1 MEEKY
6 MNVTKII
13 QEELGQ
19 MLEKDGFQSD
29 FKKNI
34 WTYERE
40 KNGVRQEIT
49 ILTDRYNKKYL
60 KVLFGTNA
68 YGQGMKEF
76 CNFVPEAGA
85 KRWEFW
91 GYKNENELRTIL
103 KEFKRLIVTYGMDL
117 LEEISKPATDAI
129 PTEEMERNLYL
140 NHQRLY
146 EEYKVKLHA
155 EGKSAE
161 EVIEIIYQTM
171 EQNLDEPFEHVK
183 DLLIGIAALY
193 GHTISW
199 GDRGKWVWDDEEKN
213 CQLQEILGTE
223 YKERLL
229 RLIFPIWD
237 YWRKKKSI
245 GKGLFDRYRIIQV
258 YYYRMHS
265 EEIEYEE

>member
-1 MEEKY
+1 

-117 LEEISKPATDAI
+117 LK
-129 PTEEMERNLYL
+129 
-140 NHQRLY
+140 RL
-146 EEYKVKLHA
+146 A
-155 EGKSAE
+155 
-161 EVIEIIYQTM
+161 
-171 EQNLDEPFEHVK
+171 N
-183 DLLIGIAALY
+183 
-193 GHTISW
+193 
-199 GDRGKWVWDDEEKN
+199 R
-213 CQLQEILGTE
+213 
-223 YKERLL
+223 R
-229 RLIFPIWD
+229 
-237 YWRKKKSI
+237 
-245 GKGLFDRYRIIQV
+245 
-258 YYYRMHS
+258 
-265 EEIEYEE
+265 